1 MVPYIS
7 ALVRASEMLLKHFLE
22 DPSAWGVSTA
32 FVTSED
38 ELEATMVSWCA
49 VVGAFF
55 MDGTDPQS
63 SGLIGRWRLRKSG
76 VMPSPS
82 SSVTKQTSISL
93 SPQLPPMFP
102 MISTAKKIKERMDE
116 ECGVWQDPQLEQ
128 ERQLAPVS
136 LHKPEGTNDQA
147 ATGRPPSRKLS
158 VRDLAIQP
166 IQRVMRYVLLYRGTF
181 CRPHFVSISINSILD
196 LLDCT
201 PPTSPSRL
209 LVERALEAATR
220 IADHC
225 DRAQR
230 NPAFIH
236 AC

>member
-1 MVPYIS
+1 
-7 ALVRASEMLLKHFLE
+7 
-22 DPSAWGVSTA
+22 
-32 FVTSED
+32 
-38 ELEATMVSWCA
+38 MVSWCA
-49 VVGAFF
+49 VAGAYF
-55 MDGTDPQS
+55 MDGNDPQS

-82 SSVTKQTSISL
+82 SSVAKQTSISL
-93 SPQLPPMFP
+93 SPRLPPMFP
-102 MISTAKKIKERMDE
+102 MISTAREIKERMNE
-116 ECGVWQDPQLEQ
+116 EYGIWKDPQPEQ
-128 ERQLAPVS
+128 ERQTTPVS
-136 LHKPEGTNDQA
+136 PLKPGSTNST
-147 ATGRPPSRKLS
+147 ATGQPSRKLS

-166 IQRVMRYVLLYRGTF
+166 IQRVMRYVLLYR
-181 CRPHFVSISINSILD
+181 D

-220 IADHC
+220 IANHC

-230 NPAFIH
+230 NPAFFH